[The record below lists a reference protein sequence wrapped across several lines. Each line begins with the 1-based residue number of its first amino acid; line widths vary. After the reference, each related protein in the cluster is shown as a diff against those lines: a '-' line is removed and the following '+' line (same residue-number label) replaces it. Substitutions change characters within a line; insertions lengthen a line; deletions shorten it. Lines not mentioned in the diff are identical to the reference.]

1 MTLIE
6 VGPAV
11 AVGACMTIQRTLSG
25 LFGVLALAQAIT
37 GCAIAPSD
45 PNNVE
50 ESPEAVPDLLVGG
63 SDFNIRTVPWQVS
76 FSDPG
81 GGHYCGGTI
90 LNASWVLTAAHCK
103 PKAGD
108 KVTAGTT
115 SLSAPAQVRTIGRA
129 VIKPEYKGDD
139 AGGDVGHDL
148 ALVKLLQ
155 PLQLGPNVMAVSFEK
170 TDAAYKDG
178 VSGVISGWGNK
189 VYLGDTPD
197 KLQGA
202 SVKVKAP
209 AADDFQM
216 TDIVGL
222 IAPGV
227 SACHGDSGGPFVV
240 RQNGSPV
247 LAGVSSFVPVQDD
260 KACVAGLPSYY
271 TKTSSHAAWLTS
283 TIASGGGG
291 SAPDPTPTPADP
303 APTPN
308 AGRPDA
314 LYRSFG
320 REDQR
325 RPMPFENLGLM
336 DQPRRVRAKP
346 LELTLVPMQQ
356 RPMATR
362 YRATRPSGLVQRHLP
377 AELGPVSS

>member
-1 MTLIE
+1 MMT
-6 VGPAV
+6 
-11 AVGACMTIQRTLSG
+11 QRKLSG
-25 LFGVLALAQAIT
+25 VFSLLALAQALT

-63 SDFNIRTVPWQVS
+63 SDFNIRAVPWQVS
-76 FSDPG
+76 FSNPG

-90 LNASWVLTAAHCK
+90 LNANWVLTAAHCK

-108 KVTAGTT
+108 SVTAGTT
-115 SLSAPAQVRTIGRA
+115 SLSAPAQVRTIARA
-129 VIKPEYKGDD
+129 VIKPEYQGD
-139 AGGDVGHDL
+139 AASGDMGHDL
-148 ALVKLLQ
+148 ALVKLAQ
-155 PLQLGPNVMAVSFEK
+155 PLQLGANVMAVRFEK

-178 VSGVISGWGNK
+178 VSGVISGWGSK
-189 VYLGDTPD
+189 VYLSETPD

-209 AADDFQM
+209 RADDLQM

-260 KACVAGLPSYY
+260 KACIGGLPSYY
-271 TKTSSHAAWLTS
+271 TKTSTHARWLES
-283 TIASGGGG
+283 TMAGGGGGG
-291 SAPDPTPTPADP
+291 STPTPTPADP
-303 APTPN
+303 APTPAEPTPTPADPAPSTDPSAEKTN
-308 AGRPDA
+308 EGQC
-314 LYRSFG
+314 LSKT
-320 REDQR
+320 
-325 RPMPFENLGLM
+325 LGLWIS
-336 DQPRRVRAKP
+336 QG
-346 LELTLVPMQQ
+346 EC
-356 RPMATR
+356 
-362 YRATRPSGLVQRHLP
+362 VQSRSNSRWYQCSKGQWLQGT
-377 AELGPVSS
+377 EQSGPVGACNVTYPLN